1 MTMLAG
7 VGAIAPQGKTF
18 SAEKDASAGD
28 NEKKLILL
36 KERVSSVAWKGDVVV
51 VGATMGGMSVA
62 VTAARMGKKVL
73 VIESQGVL
81 GTETS
86 SQWNERIP
94 EGWLADD
101 LAGICRPHGGFNNG
115 TFDPFVTTLAWD
127 RLAESAGVACMVC
140 VVPVRAV
147 CDSDGL
153 LKGVEIVGKSGRQ
166 LVAAPIVVDAT
177 QGGSFSRRAC
187 GLSGQVPGSITRRMY
202 VQGVPV
208 VELGKEISVPER
220 LGLLR
225 NQVEVQATLWAN
237 EVILG
242 YSISASPAVLTETSF
257 ALETYHKGLLVME
270 HLRKKNKAFANALL
284 VDVAPKWQI
293 EFAPGAE
300 PKGLKNTGLIPL
312 MNPAKAVNDKQWV
325 SRFVGAACELKK
337 RQPLPVKLMTGVLS
351 GNEPAKTDELR
362 VTVERDCEETTL
374 SGIQALLH
382 DPSDVVVAGYG
393 TGGIFASLSAAW
405 QGVSVT
411 VLDPAGIP
419 GGMGTAGKIHSY
431 YHGIRAGMQKTID
444 EKTSV
449 ATTICGKAGGF
460 HHVAKVETMMR
471 EMENAKI
478 RVEVGYRVFGVI
490 KKGNAVEAVVA
501 AGEDGYHV
509 FPCKVAI
516 DATGDGDLAAAAGAQ
531 YTLGRDRDGFPQ
543 PYSYTPTMT
552 RGGRLA
558 HHNFDAG
565 WVDPTDTMDY
575 SLAHFTGRARL
586 WDKGPFTDKNHY
598 CSLASLLGLR
608 ESRFIKGAVTLTFS
622 DFMEGKTYPDTVCAM
637 YAHYDNHAIDY
648 AQESDWAW
656 RHVVMFGLW
665 RYLCKGDI
673 PYRCLYPAD
682 VEGVLL
688 ACRAFSIDHDLHQL
702 ARMIPDIQQVGEIC
716 GLAAAI
722 AVKTG
727 KAPSAINVT
736 RLRELLKDRGV
747 LPAEVPQPAFNL
759 PSGELFQALG
769 GDKNGLAM
777 WRLAQKLENDKPDW
791 DGYFKTQTDA
801 KKKFAAA
808 VAAIMRGDVLPEA
821 VQVLEAAIKERVDEP
836 KLGIKSPAR
845 YIVAALALASV
856 KSPGIENRIEEL
868 LKDSSLS
875 GLDVMLLYRG
885 LGCIGG
891 TKAIQVI
898 RDNFGR
904 GNSYENSLWGQAPQF
919 KTPVTFIVELC
930 AVRELQAMGCFEE
943 SSRLGNYRNS
953 SSVLVRR
960 YARRLAAAKK

>member
-7 VGAIAPQGKTF
+7 VGAITHQGEIF
-18 SAEKDASAGD
+18 SAEKNAPAGESA
-28 NEKKLILL
+28 KRLMLL
-36 KERVSSVAWKGDVVV
+36 KERVSSVAWKGDIVV
-51 VGATMGGMSVA
+51 VGATLGGMSVA

-94 EGWLADD
+94 EGWLADE

-115 TFDPFVTTLAWD
+115 TFDPFITTLAWD
-127 RLAESAGVACMVC
+127 RLAESAGVSCMVC

-166 LVAAPIVVDAT
+166 LVAAPTVIDAS
-177 QGGSFSRRAC
+177 QGSSFSRRAC
-187 GLSGQVPGSITRRMY
+187 GLSSQVPVSISRRMY
-202 VQGVPV
+202 VQGVSAG
-208 VELGKEISVPER
+208 ELGKEISVPER

-225 NQVEVQATLWAN
+225 NQVEVQVTLWAN

-242 YSISASPAVLTETSF
+242 YSISASPAALTETSF
-257 ALETYHKGLLVME
+257 ALETYHKGLSVME
-270 HLRKKNKAFANALL
+270 YLRKNNKAFANALL
-284 VDVAPKWQI
+284 VDVAPKWQV
-293 EFAPGAE
+293 EFE
-300 PKGLKNTGLIPL
+300 SESESKGLKDTGLVPL
-312 MNPAKAVNDKQWV
+312 VDPAKAVNDKQWV
-325 SRFVGAACELKK
+325 SRFVGNACELKK
-337 RQPLPVKLMTGVLS
+337 KQPLPVRSLPATLAGA
-351 GNEPAKTDELR
+351 EPEKTDELR
-362 VTVERDCEETTL
+362 VAVERDCEETTL
-374 SGIQALLH
+374 PGIQAVLH
-382 DPSDVVVAGYG
+382 DSSDVVVAGYG
-393 TGGIFASLSAAW
+393 TGGVFASLSAAL

-431 YHGIRAGMQKTID
+431 YHGVRVGMQNTID
-444 EKTSV
+444 KKTSV

-501 AGEDGYHV
+501 AGENGYHV

-531 YTLGRDRDGFPQ
+531 FTLGRDRDGFPQ
-543 PYSYTPTMT
+543 PFSYTPTMT
-552 RGGRLA
+552 RGGKLA

-565 WVDPTDTMDY
+565 WVDSTDTMDY

-702 ARMIPDIQQVGEIC
+702 ARMQPDIQQLGEIC
-716 GLAAAI
+716 GIAAAI

-727 KAPSAINVT
+727 KTPSAINVT
-736 RLRELLKDRGV
+736 RLREILKDRGV
-747 LPAEVPQPAFNL
+747 LPAEVPQPVFNL
-759 PSGELFQALG
+759 PSGELFKGLG

-777 WRLAQKLENDKPDW
+777 WRLAQKRDNDKPDW
-791 DGYFKTQTDA
+791 DGYFKTENDA
-801 KKKFAAA
+801 KKKFSAS

-821 VQVLEAAIKERVDEP
+821 VQTLEAAIKERVDEP

-845 YIVAALALASV
+845 YIVAALSLAAV
-856 KSPGIENRIEEL
+856 KSPGIENRMEEI
-868 LKDSSLS
+868 LKDPSLS
-875 GLDVMLLYRG
+875 GLDAMLLYRG
-885 LGCIGG
+885 LGCVGG
-891 TKAIQVI
+891 AKAIQII
-898 RDNFGR
+898 RDHLGR
-904 GNSYENSLWGQAPQF
+904 KNSYENSLWGQASQF
-919 KTPVTFIVELC
+919 KNPLNFMVELC
-930 AVRELQAMGCFEE
+930 AVRELQGMGCFEE
-943 SSRLGNYRNS
+943 SLRIGAYRDS
-953 SSVLVRR
+953 SSLLIRR